1 LFNEEKRINWRYIW
15 SRYCLLVDEKYMLV
29 GGNMNMDLKKI
40 GVGSGTEIR
49 FKRLVRRRK
58 RNGPIRL
65 REDEKSKYIV
75 I

>member
-1 LFNEEKRINWRYIW
+1 M
-15 SRYCLLVDEKYMLV
+15 VDEKYMLV

-40 GVGSGTEIR
+40 GVGSDSEIR

-58 RNGPIRL
+58 WNGPIKL